1 MSNPSKINTNE
12 YIPPLMHKDKLW
24 DMSPSTTQTVSDGFR
39 CLICDKSFEQS
50 LYLPRVCCDWHDWPL
65 SGSSRD
71 RHLRRCRQKQLTG
84 TIPRKKSCNLCTQA
98 KTRCD
103 LQIPACSRC
112 KTKGFDCRYYSPS
125 IVYRDPATPS
135 PLARTRGEILPP
147 TPAATDI
154 GQIDDVDQANFD
166 TSLDVAI
173 VDWGEISNSLLDWAP
188 IFGLPVELEAPVAM
202 LPAVAKAVNSMGYC
216 PPSGQSRLTNQSSR
230 LVSLESFVQMRHRL
244 ATQPISITGKAQFD
258 KFHFMHLVIRAYPR
272 MMVAGNTPPPFIH
285 SSSLLPGRTSEALA
299 NCKGLVEMYRTMTP
313 DNRQF
318 VMKTIAQEHERVLQQ
333 VLAHIKNPIS

>member
-1 MSNPSKINTNE
+1 MNKVRT
-12 YIPPLMHKDKLW
+12 
-24 DMSPSTTQTVSDGFR
+24 
-39 CLICDKSFEQS
+39 S
-50 LYLPRVCCDWHDWPL
+50 LVFATDTADHV

-84 TIPRKKSCNLCTQA
+84 TIPRKKSCTLCTQA

-103 LQIPACSRC
+103 LQTPACTRC
-112 KTKGFDCRYYSPS
+112 KTKGLDCRYFSQTVAYRGLSTASPS
-125 IVYRDPATPS
+125 IRAH
-135 PLARTRGEILPP
+135 RREISLP
-147 TPAATDI
+147 TPAATDT
-154 GQIDDVDQANFD
+154 GQLDDTDQANFD

-188 IFGLPVELEAPVAM
+188 MFGLPEHGTTDLEVPLHM
-202 LPAVAKAVNSMGYC
+202 LPGTTKTVGHGPGY
-216 PPSGQSRLTNQSSR
+216 PGFTGPNRPTSQSSR
-230 LVSLESFVQMRHRL
+230 LISLESFVQMRHRL
-244 ATQPISITGKAQFD
+244 ATQPISMTGKSDFD
-258 KFHFMHLVIRAYPR
+258 KFHFMHLVIRAYPK

-318 VMKTIAQEHERVLQQ
+318 VMKTITQEHERVLKQ
-333 VLAHIKNPIS
+333 VLAHIKSNVLGQTDLVSVVYLVQRVRNAFHVTGRAHIWITSSF

>member
-1 MSNPSKINTNE
+1 M
-12 YIPPLMHKDKLW
+12 
-24 DMSPSTTQTVSDGFR
+24 
-39 CLICDKSFEQS
+39 
-50 LYLPRVCCDWHDWPL
+50 
-65 SGSSRD
+65 
-71 RHLRRCRQKQLTG
+71 
-84 TIPRKKSCNLCTQA
+84 
-98 KTRCD
+98 
-103 LQIPACSRC
+103 
-112 KTKGFDCRYYSPS
+112 
-125 IVYRDPATPS
+125 
-135 PLARTRGEILPP
+135 PP

-154 GQIDDVDQANFD
+154 GQIDDVDQTNFD

-188 IFGLPVELEAPVAM
+188 IFGLPAELEAPVAM

-216 PPSGQSRLTNQSSR
+216 PPSGQSRSTNQSSR

-244 ATQPISITGKAQFD
+244 ATQPISIAGKAQFD